1 MCVRL
6 LLPAIGHRYPHSLV
20 CSAKACI
27 GNTMVYVY
35 DGSYE
40 GMLSCVFV
48 IFKNRITPIAISTAA
63 SYQLTLLDAV
73 EQVATDEE
81 WAARVLKGID
91 ERTRGRASVLI
102 YTLFLSELP
111 LCEMLVYEVIRA
123 IIKKGDASILEN
135 FANPYILKAAQIE
148 KMLRREVHRM
158 HAFVRF
164 QKSRDGLFYA
174 AIDPDFN
181 VLPLIGD
188 HFERRYADQPW
199 LIFDA
204 RRHYGLHYDLKR
216 QSFVNV
222 DDAILGEIAQ
232 FKSEDKLQNTV
243 FQDEALQD
251 EREKEYQ
258 LLWKNYFQSVNIS
271 ERNNA
276 KLHLRHMP
284 RRYWKHLT
292 EKNFGQPINPC

>member
-1 MCVRL
+1 
-6 LLPAIGHRYPHSLV
+6 
-20 CSAKACI
+20 
-27 GNTMVYVY
+27 MVYVY

-40 GMLSCVFV
+40 GMLSCIFT
-48 IFKNRITPIAISTAA
+48 IFKARITPIAISIEA
-63 SYQLTLLDAV
+63 SYQLTLLDSV
-73 EQVATDEE
+73 EHVTTHEE

-91 ERTRGRASVLI
+91 ERTQARASILI
-102 YTLFLSELP
+102 YKLFLSELP

-123 IIKKGDASILEN
+123 IIKKGDESILEN

-148 KMLRREVHRM
+148 KMMHREVHRM
-158 HAFVRF
+158 HSFVRF

-174 AIDPDFN
+174 AVDPDFN

-204 RRHYGLHYDLKR
+204 RRHYGLHYDLKKM
-216 QSFVNV
+216 SFVNV
-222 DDAILGEIAQ
+222 DDSILIEILQ
-232 FKSEDKLQNTV
+232 SNSNDKLQ
-243 FQDEALQD
+243 DEEFQD

-258 LLWKNYFQSVNIS
+258 LLWKNYFQAVNIS

-292 EKNFGQPINPC
+292 EKNFGQPLNLPT